1 MGLVLL
7 ALAILY
13 LCGYNTG
20 TALAIVV
27 IATMVLRAIVQTWKE
42 MK

>member
-1 MGLVLL
+1 MSLVLL

-13 LCGYNTG
+13 LCGCDTG
-20 TALAIVV
+20 IALAIAV
-27 IATMVLRAIVQTWKE
+27 IGTIVLRAIVQTWKE

>member
-13 LCGYNTG
+13 LCGCDTG
-20 TALAIVV
+20 TALAIAV
-27 IATMVLRAIVQTWKE
+27 IGTMVLRAIVQTWKE